1 LKQTT
6 DFTHFFLSIHHQFGL
21 NSYCARL
28 NGLSPAPAKLS
39 GWTRPL
45 GKNFLIAMNAKV
57 MVLMDSPMF
66 HSSVSGTH
74 ICFGAP
80 SNCHS
85 LQVNTLFETSEDD
98 VVRIARGLAVDLS
111 CMYFRVAGVF
121 VVTMRVV
128 YAIVAFVVTLSAWIN
143 FG

>member
-1 LKQTT
+1 
-6 DFTHFFLSIHHQFGL
+6 
-21 NSYCARL
+21 
-28 NGLSPAPAKLS
+28 
-39 GWTRPL
+39 
-45 GKNFLIAMNAKV
+45 MNAKV

-74 ICFGAP
+74 FCFGAP